1 MSPSPAA
8 PWLLCWQ
15 GLLAGGSRSRLR
27 RLLPQIA
34 GGMLCALLLVLP
46 MATARAWLA
55 DCRLRVAVA
64 GVGTRHT
71 TCATAPGGHQWLVAV
86 FLAIALVA
94 TGLSPV
100 PAAAAK
106 GLLKLL
112 SYLGVYALMRRLWK
126 AHRNGGTVCWPPCC
140 WGN

>member
-15 GLLAGGSRSRLR
+15 GLLATEQASRLR
-27 RLLPQIA
+27 KLLPQIA

-46 MATARAWLA
+46 MATRTGLGLLIAACGLLWLVWGLA
-55 DCRLRVAVA
+55 TPPVQRPWGINGWLLRVS
-64 GVGTRHT
+64 RHRP
-71 TCATAPGGHQWLVAV
+71 CGHGLVA
-86 FLAIALVA
+86 
-94 TGLSPV
+94 V

-112 SYLGVYALMRRLWK
+112 SYLGVYALMRRSWK